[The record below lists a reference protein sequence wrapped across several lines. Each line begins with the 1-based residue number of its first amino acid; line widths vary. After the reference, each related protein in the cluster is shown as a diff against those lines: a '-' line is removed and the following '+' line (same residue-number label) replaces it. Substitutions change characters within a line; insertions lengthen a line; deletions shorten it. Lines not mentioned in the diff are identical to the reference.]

1 MQTQDVAE
9 TLVGR
14 VEKFEDEVKRV
25 KIAGHVV
32 QVVPFREEPKV
43 RGVELKVDLRVSSTK
58 IRHIVHYIVNTYNLD
73 AYFYTKNHAIK
84 VWYRDAK

>member
-1 MQTQDVAE
+1 MQTETVSE
-9 TLVGR
+9 TLIDR
-14 VEKFEDEVKRV
+14 VEKFEDEVKKV

-32 QVVPFREEPKV
+32 QVVPFREESKA

-58 IRHIVHYIVNTYNLD
+58 MRHIVHYIVNTYNLD

-84 VWYRDAK
+84 VWYRNAR